1 MAQEARYIYGVIPRI
16 DKEDF
21 GPVGIRGSRVYT
33 IPYQDICAVVHDCS
47 PEPYQGDEETV
58 KGWVATHGDV
68 VDAIWEAAGSV
79 LPMSFDVIIKPGEEQ
94 RPEPVEGQG
103 PEPRPKLIEGP
114 VEGGSADDNVRHWLA
129 EEYEKF
135 KLKLDEFRDKVE
147 LGVQILWDPEVITRR
162 ITEENEEIRELAA
175 EMSTKSRGLAYF
187 YRHKIA
193 EAVKK
198 EMEAKADQDYR
209 RYYERLRGYAEDTQ
223 VNKIKKHPDKQMIM
237 NLALL
242 VKRERVKAL
251 GEALGE
257 IRQEQGVEV
266 RFTGPWPPY
275 TFAAKI
281 VAIGGEAERCPEPCP
296 EPRRRAVEGK
306 WE

>member
-1 MAQEARYIYGVIPRI
+1 MAQEARYIYGVIPRL

-21 GPVGIRGSRVYT
+21 GTIGIGGSRVYA
-33 IPYQDICAVVHDCS
+33 IPYQDICAVVHDCP
-47 PEPYQGDEETV
+47 PEPYQGDEAAVTAM
-58 KGWVATHGDV
+58 VATHGDV
-68 VDAIWEAAGSV
+68 VDAIWEVAGSV
-79 LPMSFDVIIKPGEEQ
+79 LPMSFDVIIKPD
-94 RPEPVEGQG
+94 EG
-103 PEPRPKLIEGP
+103 R
-114 VEGGSADDNVRHWLA
+114 SADDNVRRWLT
-129 EEYEKF
+129 EEFEKF
-135 KLKLDEFRDKVE
+135 KLKLEEFRDKVE
-147 LGVQILWDPEVITRR
+147 LGVQILWDPEAITRR
-162 ITEENEEIRELAA
+162 ITEENEEIKELAD
-175 EMSTKSRGLAYF
+175 EMATKSRGLAYF

-209 RYYERLRGYAEDTQ
+209 RYYEPLREYAEDTQ
-223 VNKIKKHPDKQMIM
+223 VNKIKSHPNKQMIM
-237 NLALL
+237 NLSLL
-242 VKRERVKAL
+242 VKRDRVQAL

-257 IRQEQGVEV
+257 IREEEGVEI